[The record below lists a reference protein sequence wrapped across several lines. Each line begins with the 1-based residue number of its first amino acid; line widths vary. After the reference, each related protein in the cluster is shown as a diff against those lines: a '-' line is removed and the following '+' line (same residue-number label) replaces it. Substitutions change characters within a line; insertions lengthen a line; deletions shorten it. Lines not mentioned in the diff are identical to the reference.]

1 MYSNLF
7 YSFTFRHFGIQ
18 LPSHDFYMQNY
29 VSIGVDA
36 LVTYNFHKAR
46 ESPFYLISSRII
58 NKLIYFRWV
67 IFLWICLYE
76 ESTFMIWCLIFNWYC
91 YPWLFNHK
99 SFNPGG
105 CIKSQIFPRTQLL
118 IINLMFNLIF
128 QNSQF
133 TSLTLIGMRGDT
145 FRSLSFMSAEFFQRF
160 INFQIFQI
168 NLIDVNFHL
177 RKSLEIF
184 TVSRSA
190 IWRHLL
196 KGSLGFPIIFP

>member
-67 IFLWICLYE
+67 IFSWICLYE

-118 IINLMFNLIF
+118 IINLMFNPIF

-133 TSLTLIGMRGDT
+133 TTLNPNWHEGRYFSLLVLYVSWI
-145 FRSLSFMSAEFFQRF
+145 FSKIYKLS
-160 INFQIFQI
+160 NFS
-168 NLIDVNFHL
+168 N
-177 RKSLEIF
+177 
-184 TVSRSA
+184 
-190 IWRHLL
+190 
-196 KGSLGFPIIFP
+196 